1 MEINNPLVS
10 ICIPVYDQEKYVKR
24 LLDSIV
30 MQDYK
35 MIEVIVSDDSPHN
48 EIENLCKQYDDKLS
62 IRYFK
67 NQPSL
72 KTPKNWNFALDQAL
86 GDYIMLMHQDD
97 FFAKTTSV
105 NSYLN
110 AFKENKTVQFV
121 FSRNTPLYDNGETL
135 AGFKRNKRIANNLKK
150 NIDYLVNMYV
160 IGPPSNV
167 MITKDVTTRYD
178 ERFIWLVDVDYS
190 VRTIENGFK
199 TFYLDEH
206 LVTIGMHPE
215 QTTVFCYE
223 NPEVMLRENILYAQK
238 RPTNVFKKM
247 WVFDYFWR
255 LIRNHKVKSVEDI
268 IRTGVHRDEII
279 TPIKDIINAQ
289 KKYSYKTLRA
299 GVFSKI
305 LMFKTLMLNRQKY
318 V

>member
-1 MEINNPLVS
+1 MEMNNPLVS
-10 ICIPVYDQEKYVKR
+10 VCIPVYDQEKYVKR

-35 MIEVIVSDDSPHN
+35 NIEVIVSDDSPHQ
-48 EIENLCKQYDDKLS
+48 EIENLCHQYEDKLPL
-62 IRYFK
+62 RYFK
-67 NQPSL
+67 HQPSL
-72 KTPKNWNFALDQAL
+72 KTPKNWNFALDKAV

-97 FFAKTTSV
+97 FFAKQNSV
-105 NSYLN
+105 SVYLN
-110 AFKENKTVQFV
+110 AFKENKNVQFV

-135 AGFKRNKRIANNLKK
+135 PDFKRNKRIANNLKK
-150 NIDYLVNMYV
+150 NVDYLVNMYV

-190 VRTIENGFK
+190 VRTIDSGIK
-199 TFYLDEH
+199 TFYIDEH

-238 RPTNVFKKM
+238 RPANVFKKM

-268 IRTGVHRDEII
+268 IRTGVHPEEII
-279 TPIKDIINAQ
+279 TPIKDIIHAQ
-289 KKYSYKTLRA
+289 EKYSYKTLRT
-299 GVFSKI
+299 GLFSKI
-305 LMFKTLMLNRQKY
+305 LMLKTLILNKHKY
-318 V
+318 I